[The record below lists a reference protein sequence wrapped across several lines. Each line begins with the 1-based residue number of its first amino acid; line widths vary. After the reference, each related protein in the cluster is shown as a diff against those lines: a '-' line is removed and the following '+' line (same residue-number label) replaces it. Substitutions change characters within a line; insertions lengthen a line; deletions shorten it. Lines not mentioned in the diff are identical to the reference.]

1 MARLHTKKQKVLS
14 FYRSYHGSTGASINA
29 TGDPRRLPNENCTG
43 HVHFWGPYLYR
54 TSFWA
59 STPEEECQRALWH
72 LEQTIIFEGPG
83 HIACILIESTPGTAG
98 IMVPPPGYL
107 EGVRALCNKYKIMW
121 IADEV
126 MCGFGRTGKWF
137 GYQHS
142 SVCPDLVTFAKGVTA
157 GYVPMGGVLMTADI
171 AKTFDETVFPGGLTY
186 MGHPLASA
194 CAVAC
199 IDTMI
204 EEKVV
209 EHCDM
214 IGKTVIEP
222 GLVAL
227 MKKHKLI
234 GEVRGQGCFWCM
246 ELVSDRSTRTGL
258 APYGGSSPA
267 MNEFLGL
274 LKAAGYMPFANF
286 NRLHL
291 NPPCNISKEDCQ
303 LGLEMIDRAL
313 EQCAKHYTGTD

>member
-1 MARLHTKKQKVLS
+1 
-14 FYRSYHGSTGASINA
+14 
-29 TGDPRRLPNENCTG
+29 
-43 HVHFWGPYLYR
+43 
-54 TSFWA
+54 
-59 STPEEECQRALWH
+59 
-72 LEQTIIFEGPG
+72 
-83 HIACILIESTPGTAG
+83 
-98 IMVPPPGYL
+98 
-107 EGVRALCNKYKIMW
+107 
-121 IADEV
+121 

-137 GYQHS
+137 GYHHS

-157 GYVPMGGVLMTADI
+157 GYVPMGGVIMTASV

-214 IGKTVIEP
+214 IGRTVIAP
-222 GLVAL
+222 GLAAL
-227 MKKHKLI
+227 QQKHKLI
-234 GEVRGQGCFWCM
+234 GEVRGKGCFWCV
-246 ELVSDRSTRTGL
+246 ELVSDRAARTGL

-267 MNEFLGL
+267 MAEFLGL

-291 NPPCNISKEDCQ
+291 NPPCNISVEDCR
-303 LGLEMIDRAL
+303 LGLDMIDRAL
-313 EQCAKHYTGTD
+313 EQCAKHYTAAD